1 MLWMQN
7 WWFFRIV
14 SFRSI
19 PSSFIY
25 LSSYSS
31 WRIRWFLC
39 IFNFNLVFGEG
50 KKAYNYRIKCLFYY
64 WRKWWNNY
72 MVKCDQ
78 QEKIPLVIPDEWK
91 WKWKCIIKHNT
102 HTHTRSFRRCI
113 MMRFKRVAMARRFSF
128 FLNLLQAN
136 EFQQMNNFQYANL
149 ISSILAMI
157 LEKLNGLFLD

>member
-1 MLWMQN
+1 MFFLLFIGCCRSLDLDLNLKSQITTNKLRTILSTSKWIGKKVPSSSMLWMQN

-39 IFNFNLVFGEG
+39 IFIFNLVFGEG

-91 WKWKCIIKHNT
+91 WKCIIKHNI
-102 HTHTRSFRRCI
+102 HTHTL
-113 MMRFKRVAMARRFSF
+113 AQT
-128 FLNLLQAN
+128 LNYD
-136 EFQQMNNFQYANL
+136 E
-149 ISSILAMI
+149 I
-157 LEKLNGLFLD
+157 